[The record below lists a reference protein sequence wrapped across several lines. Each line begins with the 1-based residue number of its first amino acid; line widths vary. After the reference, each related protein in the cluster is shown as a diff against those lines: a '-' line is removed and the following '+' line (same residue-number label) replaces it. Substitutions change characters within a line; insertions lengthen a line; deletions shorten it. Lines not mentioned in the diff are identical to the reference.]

1 MSMTNGAAQP
11 QLPVLTGL
19 RFIAA
24 FSVLIGHAVVW
35 TGGDK
40 VLAGIAPFLSQAP
53 ALGMPLFFV
62 LSGFV
67 IHYNYGALFRQ
78 RFDIALVRFLGA
90 RFARLFPLY
99 ALLLG
104 LYAVEKNA
112 QSIDAATWTAYL
124 TLTQAWFLRYEG
136 PTWVGHMLLPLA
148 WSISVEW
155 FL

>member
-1 MSMTNGAAQP
+1 MSMTNSAAQP

-19 RFIAA
+19 RFVAA

-35 TGGDK
+35 TGGEK
-40 VLAGIAPFLSQAP
+40 LLAERLIAGIGPFIIQGP

-99 ALLLG
+99 ALLLA

-112 QSIDAATWTAYL
+112 QATDAATWTAYL
-124 TLTQAWFLRYEG
+124 TLTQAWFLRY
-136 PTWVGHMLLPLA
+136 
-148 WSISVEW
+148 
-155 FL
+155 